1 MANNLNACKLGTR
14 VANAFEYHWSPN
26 KHHVIAKN
34 VPDVTWTSLRESF
47 ASKISLL
54 ASSSNSFTQSNDPEM
69 VRTVATTSRTTVCVQ
84 FCVVIVIGSI
94 VTIDVKSLALTVT
107 PFPCLPPSTLLL
119 LLLLLLLSNP
129 IFSRAEKND
138 VVDDDDELLPLLDDK
153 TNKASRSPPK
163 LKALAESI
171 LFCHT

>member
-1 MANNLNACKLGTR
+1 
-14 VANAFEYHWSPN
+14 
-26 KHHVIAKN
+26 
-34 VPDVTWTSLRESF
+34 
-47 ASKISLL
+47 
-54 ASSSNSFTQSNDPEM
+54 M

-94 VTIDVKSLALTVT
+94 VTIDVKALALTVT
-107 PFPCLPPSTLLL
+107 PFPFLPPSTLLL
-119 LLLLLLLSNP
+119 LLLLLLLLFIQSDSFP
-129 IFSRAEKND
+129 RAEKEND
-138 VVDDDDELLPLLDDK
+138 DDDVDDELLPLLDDK